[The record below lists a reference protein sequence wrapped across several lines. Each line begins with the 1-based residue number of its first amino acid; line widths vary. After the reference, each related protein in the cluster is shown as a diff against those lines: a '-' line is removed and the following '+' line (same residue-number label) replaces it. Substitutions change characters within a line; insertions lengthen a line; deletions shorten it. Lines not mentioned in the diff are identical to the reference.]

1 MTGGTVS
8 KVVSACCGLSG
19 FAVAVIAG
27 LAADNAGDVILLRAL
42 ISMVACQIVG
52 LIVGMI
58 IERVVVESVESYK
71 QSKPVGPSQPAELS
85 SPAPPNTG
93 AAAS

>member
-1 MTGGTVS
+1 MTGGTLP

-27 LAADNAGDVILLRAL
+27 LAADNAGDVILFRAL
-42 ISMVACQIVG
+42 ASMVACQVVG
-52 LIVGMI
+52 LVVGMI
-58 IERVVVESVESYK
+58 IERVVVESIESYK
-71 QSKPVGPSQPAELS
+71 QSRPVGPSHPAELS
-85 SPAPPNTG
+85 TPAPPNTG